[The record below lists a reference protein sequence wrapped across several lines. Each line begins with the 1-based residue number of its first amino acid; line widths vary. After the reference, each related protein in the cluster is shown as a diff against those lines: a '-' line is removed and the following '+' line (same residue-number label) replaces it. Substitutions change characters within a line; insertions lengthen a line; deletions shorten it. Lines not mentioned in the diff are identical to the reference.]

1 MKQAQVAVFIF
12 VGILVVL
19 AVGFFGVLA
28 LQGTSPLP
36 ASAKSAQQFV
46 NLCFGE
52 TAACMVYRIGTTTES
67 LIPSIDS
74 LHDAGIAYYS
84 PTARSCLGS
93 NHVSQDLIVN
103 NIIPEVLLEE
113 KTTATVEGDLRTRE
127 NKAETL
133 LEGYK
138 ETFDVPF
145 KEMYTEAV
153 GLKAGAK
160 PAGVPESYIKLDS
173 AVDGN
178 VGEKDGKKFI
188 SIAGG
193 ELKKQYYRFNVVK

>member
-28 LQGTSPLP
+28 LQGTTQLP
-36 ASAKSAQQFV
+36 ASTKGAQQFV

-52 TAACMVYRIGTTTES
+52 TAACMVYRIGTTAEPV
-67 LIPSIDS
+67 IPGLDG
-74 LHDAGIAYYS
+74 LHDAGIEYYS
-84 PTARSCLGS
+84 PTARSCLKS
-93 NHVSQDLIVN
+93 NHVSHDLIVN
-103 NIIPEVLLEE
+103 TLVPEVLLEE
-113 KTTATVEGDLRTRE
+113 KTTAKVAGDIRVRE

-153 GLKAGAK
+153 ELKAGDK
-160 PAGVPESYIKLDS
+160 PAGVPESYIRLDS
-173 AVDGN
+173 VFDVD